1 MHVTQDKNLSCL
13 PSKKCAL
20 GMKPIVPER
29 VNERLR
35 GIAIDGRHFPQVP
48 MRPCAASIL
57 NLKAYFLSF
66 TVFLGF
72 DRSDLVLGFDCSGVT
87 GDPVLDFDRRGRS
100 LDFDSRDWFLSFRC
114 SGRALHCLAA
124 SRLVRDNLR

>member
-1 MHVTQDKNLSCL
+1 
-13 PSKKCAL
+13 
-20 GMKPIVPER
+20 
-29 VNERLR
+29 
-35 GIAIDGRHFPQVP
+35 

-100 LDFDSRDWFLSFRC
+100 LDFHSRDWFLSFRC